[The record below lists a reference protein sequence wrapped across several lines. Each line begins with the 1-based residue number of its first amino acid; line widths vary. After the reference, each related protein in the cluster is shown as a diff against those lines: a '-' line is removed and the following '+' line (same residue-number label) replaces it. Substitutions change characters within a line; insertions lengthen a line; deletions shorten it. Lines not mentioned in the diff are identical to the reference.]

1 VATVA
6 GISVVVLL
14 TRSSGVSV
22 QAPENGGKRTV
33 AILPFENTTG
43 TPQLDWLRTGLTDM
57 MVTDL
62 SKSPDVEVLSTDRLV
77 QILGS
82 MERLDDKVISFD
94 TVQELARRA
103 PCADGA
109 RRELCEGG

>member
-1 VATVA
+1 
-6 GISVVVLL
+6 
-14 TRSSGVSV
+14 VSV

-62 SKSPDVEVLSTDRLV
+62 SQSPDVEVLSTDRLV